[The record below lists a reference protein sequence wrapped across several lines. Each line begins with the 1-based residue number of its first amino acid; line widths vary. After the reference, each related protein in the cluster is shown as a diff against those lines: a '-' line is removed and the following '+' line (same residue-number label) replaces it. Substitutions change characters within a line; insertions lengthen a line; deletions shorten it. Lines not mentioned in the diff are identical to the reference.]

1 MKKLPLATLYLEKAQ
16 PREHQVNDCEWRPV
30 RRKPARTSKT
40 IIKLSDL
47 YADRIETA
55 RLRAGNM
62 FADPLIAADF
72 GTCKGLLQKL

>member
-1 MKKLPLATLYLEKAQ
+1 MTTF
-16 PREHQVNDCEWRPV
+16 NDGYIAGWRSVYGEASSP
-30 RRKPARTSKT
+30 TSFPSYSIPSGGT
-40 IIKLSDL
+40 AWEYGDL

-72 GTCKGLLQKL
+72 GTCNGLLQKL